1 MNKTSILYKDEVG
14 WIKLILRIFSMNFM
28 RISYS
33 DTKREYIEPT
43 RG

>member
-14 WIKLILRIFSMNFM
+14 CVKLILRIFLMNFT

-33 DTKREYIEPT
+33 DTKREYIGPT